1 MTNEEISVLIVE
13 DEPAHAE
20 VILRSLKSEKTD
32 YNCIIVSSLE
42 EYFTEIENSIPD
54 IVIADLNLPDGKAF
68 DILSNN
74 SDKTPFPVLVMTAFG
89 NEDDAVRAIKAGAQD
104 YIVKSENSFLDISHI
119 IKRILREWDIIKK
132 KKQAEE
138 ARDVHR
144 TYLKALLDSTPDAIV
159 THDNTG
165 TIIDINRRFTEM
177 FGYLREESIGK
188 KISTL
193 MALNNK
199 KKESIS
205 ICSRAA
211 KGEKIKIETVRAHK
225 KGKEIDVLLN
235 CAPIIKDEKQI
246 GIYAIYHDIAEQ
258 KKAEHEKK
266 KLEEQLIQAQK
277 MEAIGTL
284 AGGIAHDFNNILG
297 IIMGY
302 SDITMEQPEDP
313 EFVKKNLQYIMKA
326 SDRAKN
332 MVKQILAFSRK
343 SEQTMQSIKIG
354 EIIKETINFLR
365 SSIPTT
371 IEIRSNIEDD
381 LESIMGNPTQIN
393 QVLMNLCTNAAQAI
407 GNEGGVIEINLKEYI
422 VESKNSTFPDLQ
434 QGKYQQLSIS
444 DTGCG
449 MDKETIARVFEPYFT
464 TKNDIDGTGLGLAVV
479 YGIVK
484 SHNGEIETD
493 SKPGEGSTF
502 NIYFPVKTIDH
513 IKVDEKKAIPVS
525 GGSERILFV
534 DDELY
539 LAKLGSTIL
548 EKLGYNVEY
557 KTSSLEALELF
568 KADPEK
574 FDLLITDMTMP
585 IMTGVKL
592 SQEFQKIRPDFPTIL
607 CTGFS
612 SSVNKDNYKSFGI
625 NAFLMKPLL
634 KNEMANV
641 VREIFD

>member
-1 MTNEEISVLIVE
+1 MTNEEISVLVIE

-20 VILRSLKSEKTD
+20 VILRSLKSKNSD

-42 EYFTEIENSIPD
+42 EYFAEISKSIPD

-68 DILSNN
+68 DILSN
-74 SDKTPFPVLVMTAFG
+74 KLEKQPFPVLMMTAFG

-104 YIVKSENSFLDISHI
+104 YIVKSENSFLDMSHTI
-119 IKRILREWDIIKK
+119 TRILREWDIIKK
-132 KKQAEE
+132 KKLAEE
-138 ARDVHR
+138 ARDVQR
-144 TYLKALLDSTPDAIV
+144 TYLQALLDSTPDAIV

-165 TIIDINRRFTEM
+165 TIIDINKKFTEM
-177 FGYLREESIGK
+177 FGYQREEVIGK

-193 MALNNK
+193 MAVNNK

-211 KGEKIKIETVRAHK
+211 KGEKIKIETVRTHK
-225 KGKEIDVLLN
+225 NGKEIDVLLN

-258 KKAEHEKK
+258 KKAEYEKA
-266 KLEEQLIQAQK
+266 KLEEQLYQAQK

-284 AGGIAHDFNNILG
+284 AGGIAHDFNNILSV
-297 IIMGY
+297 IMGY

-313 EFVKKNLQYIMKA
+313 EFVKKNLQYVMKA
-326 SDRAKN
+326 SERAKN

-371 IEIRSNIEDD
+371 IEIRSHIEDN
-381 LESIMGNPTQIN
+381 LGSIMGNPTKIN

-407 GNEGGVIEINLKEYI
+407 ENEDGVIEINLKEYI
-422 VESKNSTFPDLQ
+422 KESENFTFPELQ

-449 MDKETIARVFEPYFT
+449 MDKDTIARVFEPYFT
-464 TKNDIDGTGLGLAVV
+464 TKNDIDGTGLGLSVV
-479 YGIVK
+479 YGIIK
-484 SHNGEIETD
+484 SHNGEIEIN
-493 SKPGEGSTF
+493 SKPGEGSIF
-502 NIYFPVKTIDH
+502 NIYFPVKTIDQ
-513 IKVDEKKAIPVS
+513 IKVDNKNVFSVS
-525 GGSERILFV
+525 RGSERILFV

-557 KTSSLEALELF
+557 KTGSLEALELF
-568 KADPEK
+568 KADPDK

-585 IMTGVKL
+585 NMTGVKL
-592 SQEFQKIRPDFPTIL
+592 SQEFQKIRPNFPTIL

-612 SSVNKDNYKSFGI
+612 STVNKENFKSFGV

-634 KNEMANV
+634 KNELANTI
-641 VREIFD
+641 REIFD